1 MNNFYN
7 YTDYMN
13 YQNNQ
18 YPIAGN
24 NYNPVNNYERQN
36 QNNNE
41 LLDNLYT
48 PYDGF
53 IRGNMFTNLYDS
65 YKTNRPYE
73 IKPMNRQAEMLT
85 NIDALTF
92 AMIDINLY
100 LDVHPKNKKLIKEF
114 NKIQKQKHELLME
127 YEREFG
133 PLLVTNNTN
142 DNYWAWVENPWP
154 WETR

>member
-1 MNNFYN
+1 MNNFYDYNN
-7 YTDYMN
+7 YISYTNGYPVNDNPYM
-13 YQNNQ
+13 QNNF
-18 YPIAGN
+18 N
-24 NYNPVNNYERQN
+24 DRQN
-36 QNNNE
+36 MMESKDENNI
-41 LLDNLYT
+41 YT
-48 PYDGF
+48 PYEGF
-53 IRGNMFTNLYDS
+53 IRGNMFTNLYDP

-73 IKPMNRQAEMLT
+73 IRPMNRQAEMLT

-133 PLLVTNNTN
+133 PLLVTNSGN
-142 DNYWAWVENPWP
+142 DNYWSWVENPWP
-154 WETR
+154 WESR

>member
-1 MNNFYN
+1 MNNFYDYNN
-7 YTDYMN
+7 YISYTNGYPINDNPYI
-13 YQNNQ
+13 QNNF
-18 YPIAGN
+18 N
-24 NYNPVNNYERQN
+24 DRQN
-36 QNNNE
+36 IIESKEENNI
-41 LLDNLYT
+41 YT
-48 PYDGF
+48 PYEGF
-53 IRGNMFTNLYDS
+53 IRGNMFTNLYDP

-73 IKPMNRQAEMLT
+73 IRPMNRQAEMLT

-133 PLLVTNNTN
+133 PLLVTNSRN

-154 WETR
+154 WESR